1 MNFMPH
7 WNWLR
12 GGQRVRAK
20 EATDTA
26 DMGTAFGLDASLG
39 DVPDPSPEKPP
50 KETDALRLSR
60 RTGLPR
66 RD

>member
-1 MNFMPH
+1 MNFKPH

-12 GGQRVRAK
+12 GAQPARAA
-20 EATDTA
+20 EAADAA
-26 DMGTAFGLDASLG
+26 DMGTAFGLDASLR
-39 DVPDPSPEKPP
+39 DVPEPSPEKPL